1 MNHVHKPI
9 VFMLMSTLSLSV
21 TGLLAKQLSE
31 ALSVSMFSFLR
42 FFLPALILLL
52 VLIPKG
58 IKLPKSTE
66 LKPTLLRA
74 LCIGLSQLCF
84 IASLQTLTLVE
95 SVVLFATGPLFMPV
109 IEKLVWHGKIRASTV
124 FGIVMAFSGVVLLAG
139 TEGEFTLRYDLLLG
153 LAGGLFNS
161 GSQLTLYKVSK
172 SNMSPL
178 EINFWAFSFAALF
191 ILPLALINDGS
202 GLLGAHSFS
211 LSVEPSVL
219 WLLVM
224 SMLIINTQ
232 VFRAKAY
239 QLASSGSQL
248 APLIF
253 TNLLF
258 TAVWQSLF
266 FADVMSR
273 TQIAGMGLIVLRD
286 GIEWV
291 LGCIGQASPKQG
303 VTNENILVPRKSK
316 LR

>member
-9 VFMLMSTLSLSV
+9 VYMLMSTLSLSV

-31 ALSVSMFSFLR
+31 ALSVTMFSFLR
-42 FFLPALILLL
+42 FFLPAVILLL

-273 TQIAGMGLIVLRD
+273 TQIAGMGLIVLAT
-286 GIEWV
+286 V
-291 LGCIGQASPKQG
+291 LNGCWD
-303 VTNENILVPRKSK
+303 VLVKHHQSK
-316 LR
+316 ALHTRTS

>member
-1 MNHVHKPI
+1 MNHVHKPV

-31 ALSVSMFSFLR
+31 ALSVTMFSFLR

-52 VLIPKG
+52 VLILKG

-109 IEKLVWHGKIRASTV
+109 IEKLVWHGKVRASTV

-273 TQIAGMGLIVLRD
+273 TQIAGMGLIVLAT
-286 GIEWV
+286 V
-291 LGCIGQASPKQG
+291 LNGCWD
-303 VTNENILVPRKSK
+303 VLVKHHQSK
-316 LR
+316 ALQTRTS

>member
-1 MNHVHKPI
+1 MNHVHKSI

-31 ALSVSMFSFLR
+31 ALSVTMFSFLR

-95 SVVLFATGPLFMPV
+95 SVVLFATGPLFIPV

-219 WLLVM
+219 LLLAM

-273 TQIAGMGLIVLRD
+273 TQIAGMGLIVLAT
-286 GIEWV
+286 V
-291 LGCIGQASPKQG
+291 LNGCWD
-303 VTNENILVPRKSK
+303 VLVKHHQSK
-316 LR
+316 ALQTRTS

>member
-9 VFMLMSTLSLSV
+9 VFILMSTLSLSV

-31 ALSVSMFSFLR
+31 ALSVTMFSFLR

-219 WLLVM
+219 LLLAM

-273 TQIAGMGLIVLRD
+273 TQIAGMGLIVLAT
-286 GIEWV
+286 V
-291 LGCIGQASPKQG
+291 LNGCWD
-303 VTNENILVPRKSK
+303 VLVKHHQSK
-316 LR
+316 ALQTRTS

>member
-1 MNHVHKPI
+1 MNHVHKPV
-9 VFMLMSTLSLSV
+9 VFMLMSTLSLSI

-31 ALSVSMFSFLR
+31 ALSVTMFSFLR

-109 IEKLVWHGKIRASTV
+109 IEKLAWHGKIRASTV
-124 FGIVMAFSGVVLLAG
+124 FGIVMAFSGVMLLAG

-273 TQIAGMGLIVLRD
+273 TQIAGMGLIVLAT
-286 GIEWV
+286 V
-291 LGCIGQASPKQG
+291 LNGCWD
-303 VTNENILVPRKSK
+303 VLVKHHQSK
-316 LR
+316 ALQTRTS

>member
-1 MNHVHKPI
+1 MNHIHKPI

-31 ALSVSMFSFLR
+31 ALSVTMFSFLR

-273 TQIAGMGLIVLRD
+273 TQIAGMGLIVLAT
-286 GIEWV
+286 V
-291 LGCIGQASPKQG
+291 LNGGWD
-303 VTNENILVPRKSK
+303 VLVKHHQSK
-316 LR
+316 ALQTRTS

>member
-31 ALSVSMFSFLR
+31 ALSVTMFSFLR

-191 ILPLALINDGS
+191 ILPLALINDGF

-211 LSVEPSVL
+211 LFVELSVL

-273 TQIAGMGLIVLRD
+273 TQITGMGLIVLAT
-286 GIEWV
+286 V
-291 LGCIGQASPKQG
+291 LNGCWD
-303 VTNENILVPRKSK
+303 VLVKHHQSK
-316 LR
+316 ALQTRTS

>member
-31 ALSVSMFSFLR
+31 ALSVTMFSFLR
-42 FFLPALILLL
+42 FFLPAVILLL

-124 FGIVMAFSGVVLLAG
+124 FGIAMAFSGVVLLAG

-273 TQIAGMGLIVLRD
+273 TQIAGMGLIVLAT
-286 GIEWV
+286 V
-291 LGCIGQASPKQG
+291 LNGCWDA
-303 VTNENILVPRKSK
+303 LVKHHQSK
-316 LR
+316 ALQTRTS

>member
-21 TGLLAKQLSE
+21 TGLLAKQLSD
-31 ALSVSMFSFLR
+31 ALSVTMFSFLR

-273 TQIAGMGLIVLRD
+273 TQIAGMGLIVLAT
-286 GIEWV
+286 V
-291 LGCIGQASPKQG
+291 LNGGWD
-303 VTNENILVPRKSK
+303 VLVKHHQSK
-316 LR
+316 ALQTRTS

>member
-1 MNHVHKPI
+1 MNHVHKPV

-31 ALSVSMFSFLR
+31 VLSVTMFSFLR
-42 FFLPALILLL
+42 FFLPAVILLL

-273 TQIAGMGLIVLRD
+273 TQIAGMGLIVLAT
-286 GIEWV
+286 V
-291 LGCIGQASPKQG
+291 LNGCWD
-303 VTNENILVPRKSK
+303 VLVKHHQSK
-316 LR
+316 ALQTRTS

>member
-31 ALSVSMFSFLR
+31 ALSVTMFSFLR

-109 IEKLVWHGKIRASTV
+109 IEKLVWHGQIRASTV

-273 TQIAGMGLIVLRD
+273 TQIAGMGLIVLAT
-286 GIEWV
+286 V
-291 LGCIGQASPKQG
+291 LNGCWD
-303 VTNENILVPRKSK
+303 VLVKHHQSK
-316 LR
+316 ALQTRTS

>member
-31 ALSVSMFSFLR
+31 ALSVTMFSFLR
-42 FFLPALILLL
+42 FFLPAVILLL

-109 IEKLVWHGKIRASTV
+109 TEKLVWHGKIRASTV

-273 TQIAGMGLIVLRD
+273 TQIAGMGLIVLAT
-286 GIEWV
+286 V
-291 LGCIGQASPKQG
+291 LNGCWD
-303 VTNENILVPRKSK
+303 VLVKHHQSK
-316 LR
+316 ALQTRTS

>member
-31 ALSVSMFSFLR
+31 ALSVTMFSFLR

-224 SMLIINTQ
+224 SILIINTQ

-273 TQIAGMGLIVLRD
+273 TQIAGMGLIVLAT
-286 GIEWV
+286 V
-291 LGCIGQASPKQG
+291 LNGCWD
-303 VTNENILVPRKSK
+303 VLVKYHQSK
-316 LR
+316 ALQTRTS

>member
-1 MNHVHKPI
+1 MNHVHKPV

-31 ALSVSMFSFLR
+31 ALSVTMFSFLR

-109 IEKLVWHGKIRASTV
+109 IEKLAWHGKIRASTV

-153 LAGGLFNS
+153 LASGLFNS

-273 TQIAGMGLIVLRD
+273 TQIAGMGLIVLAT
-286 GIEWV
+286 V
-291 LGCIGQASPKQG
+291 LNGCWD
-303 VTNENILVPRKSK
+303 VLVKHHQSK
-316 LR
+316 ALQTRTS

>member
-1 MNHVHKPI
+1 MNYVHKPI

-31 ALSVSMFSFLR
+31 ALSVTMFSFLR
-42 FFLPALILLL
+42 FFLPAVILLL
-52 VLIPKG
+52 VLIPIG

-273 TQIAGMGLIVLRD
+273 TQIAGMGLIVLAT
-286 GIEWV
+286 V
-291 LGCIGQASPKQG
+291 LNGCWD
-303 VTNENILVPRKSK
+303 VLVKHHQSK
-316 LR
+316 ALQTRTS

>member
-31 ALSVSMFSFLR
+31 ALSVTMFSFLR
-42 FFLPALILLL
+42 FFLPAVILLL

-273 TQIAGMGLIVLRD
+273 TQIAGMGLIVLAT
-286 GIEWV
+286 V
-291 LGCIGQASPKQG
+291 LNGGWD
-303 VTNENILVPRKSK
+303 VLVKHHQSK
-316 LR
+316 ALQTRTS

>member
-31 ALSVSMFSFLR
+31 ALSVTMFSFLR
-42 FFLPALILLL
+42 FCLPALILLL

-191 ILPLALINDGS
+191 ILPLALINDGF

-273 TQIAGMGLIVLRD
+273 TQIAGMGLIVLAT
-286 GIEWV
+286 V
-291 LGCIGQASPKQG
+291 LNGCWD
-303 VTNENILVPRKSK
+303 VLVKHHQSK
-316 LR
+316 ALQTRTS

>member
-9 VFMLMSTLSLSV
+9 VYMLMSTLSLSV

-31 ALSVSMFSFLR
+31 ALSVTMFSFLR
-42 FFLPALILLL
+42 FFLPAVILLL

-273 TQIAGMGLIVLRD
+273 TQIAGMGLIVLAT
-286 GIEWV
+286 V
-291 LGCIGQASPKQG
+291 LNGCWD
-303 VTNENILVPRKSK
+303 VLVKHHQSK
-316 LR
+316 ALQTRTS

>member
-31 ALSVSMFSFLR
+31 ALSVTMFSFLR
-42 FFLPALILLL
+42 FFLPAVILLL

-109 IEKLVWHGKIRASTV
+109 IEKLVWHGKIRASIV

-273 TQIAGMGLIVLRD
+273 TQIAGMGLI
-286 GIEWV
+286 
-291 LGCIGQASPKQG
+291 
-303 VTNENILVPRKSK
+303 
-316 LR
+316 

>member
-31 ALSVSMFSFLR
+31 ALSVTMFSFLR

-172 SNMSPL
+172 SNMSPP

-273 TQIAGMGLIVLRD
+273 TQIAGMGLIVLAT
-286 GIEWV
+286 V
-291 LGCIGQASPKQG
+291 LNGCWD
-303 VTNENILVPRKSK
+303 VLVKHHQSK
-316 LR
+316 ALQTRTS

>member
-31 ALSVSMFSFLR
+31 ALSVTMFSFLR

-66 LKPTLLRA
+66 LKATLLRA

-211 LSVEPSVL
+211 LSVEPRVL

-273 TQIAGMGLIVLRD
+273 TQIAGMGLIVLAT
-286 GIEWV
+286 V
-291 LGCIGQASPKQG
+291 LNGCWDVLVKHHQSKALQTKHLSAS
-303 VTNENILVPRKSK
+303 
-316 LR
+316 

>member
-31 ALSVSMFSFLR
+31 ALSVTMFSFLR

-95 SVVLFATGPLFMPV
+95 SVILFATGPLFMPV

-124 FGIVMAFSGVVLLAG
+124 FGIAMAFSGVVLLAG

-273 TQIAGMGLIVLRD
+273 TQIAGMGLIVLAT
-286 GIEWV
+286 V
-291 LGCIGQASPKQG
+291 LNGCWD
-303 VTNENILVPRKSK
+303 VLVKHHQSK
-316 LR
+316 ALQTRTS

>member
-31 ALSVSMFSFLR
+31 ALSVTMFSFLR

-202 GLLGAHSFS
+202 GLLGAQSFS

-273 TQIAGMGLIVLRD
+273 TQIAGMGLIVLAT
-286 GIEWV
+286 V
-291 LGCIGQASPKQG
+291 LNGCWD
-303 VTNENILVPRKSK
+303 VLVKHHQSK
-316 LR
+316 ALQTRTS

>member
-31 ALSVSMFSFLR
+31 ALSVTMFSFLR
-42 FFLPALILLL
+42 FFLPAVILLL

-109 IEKLVWHGKIRASTV
+109 IEKLVSHRKIRASTV

-273 TQIAGMGLIVLRD
+273 TQIAGMGLIVLAT
-286 GIEWV
+286 V
-291 LGCIGQASPKQG
+291 LNGCWD
-303 VTNENILVPRKSK
+303 VLVKHHQSK
-316 LR
+316 ALQTRTS

>member
-1 MNHVHKPI
+1 MNHVHKPV

-31 ALSVSMFSFLR
+31 ALSVTMFSFLR

-109 IEKLVWHGKIRASTV
+109 IEKLAWHGKIRASTV

-273 TQIAGMGLIVLRD
+273 TQIAGMGLIVLAT
-286 GIEWV
+286 V
-291 LGCIGQASPKQG
+291 LNGFWD
-303 VTNENILVPRKSK
+303 VLVKHHQSK
-316 LR
+316 ALQTRTS

>member
-31 ALSVSMFSFLR
+31 AFSVTMFSFLR

-178 EINFWAFSFAALF
+178 EINFWAFSFAGLF

-273 TQIAGMGLIVLRD
+273 TQIAGMGLIVLAT
-286 GIEWV
+286 V
-291 LGCIGQASPKQG
+291 LNGCWD
-303 VTNENILVPRKSK
+303 VLVKHHQSK
-316 LR
+316 ALQTSTS

>member
-1 MNHVHKPI
+1 MNHAHKPI

-31 ALSVSMFSFLR
+31 ALSVTMFSFLR

-52 VLIPKG
+52 VLIPRG

-109 IEKLVWHGKIRASTV
+109 IEKLVWHRKIRASTV

-191 ILPLALINDGS
+191 ILPLALINDAS

-211 LSVEPSVL
+211 LPVEPSVL

-273 TQIAGMGLIVLRD
+273 TQIAGMGLIVLAT
-286 GIEWV
+286 V
-291 LGCIGQASPKQG
+291 LNGCWD
-303 VTNENILVPRKSK
+303 VLVKHHQSK
-316 LR
+316 ALQTRTS

>member
-31 ALSVSMFSFLR
+31 ALSVTMFSFLR

-109 IEKLVWHGKIRASTV
+109 IEKLAWHGKIRASTV

-219 WLLVM
+219 LLLAM

-273 TQIAGMGLIVLRD
+273 TQIAGMGLIVLAT
-286 GIEWV
+286 V
-291 LGCIGQASPKQG
+291 LNGCWD
-303 VTNENILVPRKSK
+303 VLVKHHQSK
-316 LR
+316 A

>member
-1 MNHVHKPI
+1 MNHAHKTI

-31 ALSVSMFSFLR
+31 ALSVTMFSFLR

-109 IEKLVWHGKIRASTV
+109 IEKLVWHGKVRASTV

-191 ILPLALINDGS
+191 ILPLALINDAS

-273 TQIAGMGLIVLRD
+273 TQIAGMGLIVLAT
-286 GIEWV
+286 V
-291 LGCIGQASPKQG
+291 LNGCWD
-303 VTNENILVPRKSK
+303 VLVKHHQSK
-316 LR
+316 ALQTRTS

>member
-31 ALSVSMFSFLR
+31 ALSVTMFSFLR

-109 IEKLVWHGKIRASTV
+109 IEKLVWHGKVRASTV

-219 WLLVM
+219 LLLAM

-273 TQIAGMGLIVLRD
+273 TQIAGMGLIVLAM
-286 GIEWV
+286 V
-291 LGCIGQASPKQG
+291 LNGCWD
-303 VTNENILVPRKSK
+303 VLVKHHQSK
-316 LR
+316 ALQTRTS

>member
-31 ALSVSMFSFLR
+31 ALSVTMFSFLR

-124 FGIVMAFSGVVLLAG
+124 FSIVMAFSGVVLLAG

-266 FADVMSR
+266 FADVMSC
-273 TQIAGMGLIVLRD
+273 TQIAGMGLIVLAT
-286 GIEWV
+286 V
-291 LGCIGQASPKQG
+291 LNGFWD
-303 VTNENILVPRKSK
+303 VLVKHHQSK
-316 LR
+316 ALQTRTS

>member
-31 ALSVSMFSFLR
+31 ALSVTMFSFLR

-58 IKLPKSTE
+58 IKPPKSTE

-219 WLLVM
+219 WLLAM

-273 TQIAGMGLIVLRD
+273 TQIAGMGLIVLAT
-286 GIEWV
+286 V
-291 LGCIGQASPKQG
+291 LNGCWD
-303 VTNENILVPRKSK
+303 VLVKHHQSK
-316 LR
+316 ALQTRTS

>member
-31 ALSVSMFSFLR
+31 ALSVTMFSFLR

-202 GLLGAHSFS
+202 GLLGAYSFS
-211 LSVEPSVL
+211 LSVEPSML

-273 TQIAGMGLIVLRD
+273 TQIAGMGLIVLAT
-286 GIEWV
+286 V
-291 LGCIGQASPKQG
+291 LNGCWD
-303 VTNENILVPRKSK
+303 VLVKHHQSK
-316 LR
+316 ALQTRTS

>member
-31 ALSVSMFSFLR
+31 ALSVTMFSFLR

-153 LAGGLFNS
+153 LVGGLFNS

-219 WLLVM
+219 WLLAM

-273 TQIAGMGLIVLRD
+273 TQIAGMGLIVLAT
-286 GIEWV
+286 V
-291 LGCIGQASPKQG
+291 LNGCWD
-303 VTNENILVPRKSK
+303 VLVKHHQSK
-316 LR
+316 ALQTRTS

>member
-31 ALSVSMFSFLR
+31 ALSVTMFSFLR

-52 VLIPKG
+52 VLIPKD

-95 SVVLFATGPLFMPV
+95 SVVLFATGPLFIPV

-273 TQIAGMGLIVLRD
+273 TQIAGMGLIVLAT
-286 GIEWV
+286 V
-291 LGCIGQASPKQG
+291 LNGCWD
-303 VTNENILVPRKSK
+303 VLVKHHQSK
-316 LR
+316 ALQTRTS

>member
-31 ALSVSMFSFLR
+31 ALSVTMFSFLR

-95 SVVLFATGPLFMPV
+95 SVVLFATGPLFIPV

-273 TQIAGMGLIVLRD
+273 TQIAGMGLIVLAT
-286 GIEWV
+286 V
-291 LGCIGQASPKQG
+291 LNGCWD
-303 VTNENILVPRKSK
+303 VLVKHHQSK
-316 LR
+316 ALQTRTS

>member
-31 ALSVSMFSFLR
+31 ALSVTMFSFLR

-202 GLLGAHSFS
+202 GLVGAHSFS

-273 TQIAGMGLIVLRD
+273 TQIAGMGLIVLAT
-286 GIEWV
+286 V
-291 LGCIGQASPKQG
+291 LNGCWD
-303 VTNENILVPRKSK
+303 VLVKHHQSK
-316 LR
+316 ALQTRTS

>member
-1 MNHVHKPI
+1 MNYVHKPI

-31 ALSVSMFSFLR
+31 ALSVTMFSFLR
-42 FFLPALILLL
+42 FFLPAVILLL

-219 WLLVM
+219 WLLAM

-273 TQIAGMGLIVLRD
+273 TQIAGMGLIVLAT
-286 GIEWV
+286 V
-291 LGCIGQASPKQG
+291 LNGCWD
-303 VTNENILVPRKSK
+303 VLVKHHQSK
-316 LR
+316 ALQTRTS

>member
-1 MNHVHKPI
+1 MNHVHKSI

-21 TGLLAKQLSE
+21 TGMLAKQLSE
-31 ALSVSMFSFLR
+31 ALSVTMFSFLR

-266 FADVMSR
+266 FADVMNR
-273 TQIAGMGLIVLRD
+273 TQIAGMGLIVLAT
-286 GIEWV
+286 V
-291 LGCIGQASPKQG
+291 LNGCWD
-303 VTNENILVPRKSK
+303 VLVNHHQSK
-316 LR
+316 AIQTRTS